1 MIGKVL
7 GVLCLLCDERGSLLL
22 LGVLTRLVRKEGLR
36 HLSQF
41 SHCLGTLMC
50 PHLGLKDHIVAEVTD
65 LVRRRSGFGIHHVT
79 LRVEPPLGGSE
90 SQADTVAVGAE
101 AIGCRAGAVGDGAR
115 IVGHLGRVHSPYPV
129 ATESVFGCAWKMDL
143 FVGIPGYVPYS
154 DSTDDVRG
162 RMGNSMTSSSS
173 SGFMI
178 GFLGLNSMVKVMV
191 SPSH

>member
-65 LVRRRSGFGIHHVT
+65 LIRR
-79 LRVEPPLGGSE
+79 
-90 SQADTVAVGAE
+90 
-101 AIGCRAGAVGDGAR
+101 
-115 IVGHLGRVHSPYPV
+115 
-129 ATESVFGCAWKMDL
+129 
-143 FVGIPGYVPYS
+143 
-154 DSTDDVRG
+154 
-162 RMGNSMTSSSS
+162 
-173 SGFMI
+173 
-178 GFLGLNSMVKVMV
+178 
-191 SPSH
+191 